1 MSSDTRATTNAALAA
16 RRAKAVPR
24 GVATAHPVM
33 AARAENSEIWDVEGK
48 HYVDFGGGIAVVN
61 TGHRHPAVM
70 AAVAAQLEKF
80 THVAFQV
87 TAYEPYIELCEK
99 LNALAPFKEPAKTI
113 LFTTG
118 AEATENAVKIARAA
132 TGRTGVIAF
141 TGAFHGRTMLTMAM
155 TGKVL
160 PYKRAFGPLPPDV
173 FHVPFPNEAQGVS
186 VEDSLKALD
195 FLFKADIGPDRVAAI
210 IVEPVQ
216 GEGGFHP
223 VPKPLFVALREICTR
238 YGILLIADEVQS
250 GFARTGK
257 MFAIEHSRVEPDLV
271 TIAKSM
277 GGGFPISGVIGRAD
291 IMDKAEPGGLGGTYA
306 GSPIGCAA
314 ALAVLD
320 VIKKEKLLARADM
333 IGGRIKDRL
342 ARIAMRN
349 HTVRISDIRG
359 PGAMIACDIV
369 DDDGKP
375 DADAA
380 KRVLQ
385 HGLDEGVILLACGT
399 AGNTIRNLV
408 PLTVPD
414 DVLELG
420 LNRMEA
426 AMIKARGAL

>member
-238 YGILLIADEVQS
+238 HGILLIADEVQS

-369 DDDGKP
+369 DDNGKP

-426 AMIKARGAL
+426 AMIKAKGAL

>member
-238 YGILLIADEVQS
+238 HGILLIADEVQS

-426 AMIKARGAL
+426 AMIKAKGAL